1 MSEQAEHRLSTSA
14 VAKAL
19 HLPLQQL
26 FATLRDYGWIRKV
39 EDGWLLT
46 AKGEFE
52 GGEYVH
58 SRRYGRYIVW
68 PATVVDHP
76 LLRGLEENRHWN
88 SLQLARQ
95 YGIGVREVMRLLGE
109 AGLLQRDFNG
119 WRLTA
124 AGERL
129 GGVAVEQDGDA
140 DILWPAAAFESPLF
154 SDQLA
159 RGRDLYLQGRLQAP
173 EAQQPDGHSEPP
185 TDDAPQQGELLPLP
199 GDSWQG
205 LDGHACG
212 SHGEWAICN
221 WLYLAGVAHACRR
234 ALPADAPGSADFY
247 LPRHHLFIE
256 FSGDERE
263 PGLLRAVLTRLDI
276 YRERHL
282 PHLEV
287 RPEHLPQL
295 DEFLTRELTRLGVEL
310 L

>member
-1 MSEQAEHRLSTSA
+1 MSDNGDHRLSTSA

-26 FATLRDYGWIRKV
+26 FITLRDYGWIRKA

-68 PATVVDHP
+68 PATIVDHQ
-76 LLRGLEENRHWN
+76 LLRGLEENRHW
-88 SLQLARQ
+88 SGLQLARQ

-109 AGLLQRDFNG
+109 AGLLQRGFNG

-129 GGVAVEQDGDA
+129 GGVAVEHDGVT
-140 DILWPAAAFESPLF
+140 DILWPAAALESPLF
-154 SDQLA
+154 AEQLG
-159 RGRDLYLQGRLQAP
+159 RGRQFYLEGRQLCLADHRDEMASADDEQAP
-173 EAQQPDGHSEPP
+173 R
-185 TDDAPQQGELLPLP
+185 QGELLAPP
-199 GDSWQG
+199 ADGWQG

-212 SHGEWAICN
+212 SCGEWAICN

-247 LPRHHLFIE
+247 LPRYHLFIE

-263 PGLLRAVLTRLDI
+263 PGLLRTLLTRLDI

-287 RPEHLPQL
+287 RPEHLPHL
-295 DEFLTRELTRLGVEL
+295 DDFLTRELTRLGVEL